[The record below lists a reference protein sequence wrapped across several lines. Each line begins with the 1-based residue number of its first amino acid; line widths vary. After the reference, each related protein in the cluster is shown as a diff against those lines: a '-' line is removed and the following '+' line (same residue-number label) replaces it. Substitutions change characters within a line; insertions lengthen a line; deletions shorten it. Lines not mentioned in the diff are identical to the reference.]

1 MGKGMRGKRLTRS
14 QKIFV
19 SKSGKPIN
27 INNWLCAKETDTELV
42 LVNKVSGRKKIIL
55 KEG

>member
-1 MGKGMRGKRLTRS
+1 MRGKRLTRS
-14 QKIFV
+14 QKMFV
-19 SKSGKPIN
+19 SGSGKLIN

-55 KEG
+55 KGE